1 MTDTPPWLRQ
11 REGRYPGVPAWGAAT
26 ATDPLEEFP
35 LTGMPGID
43 RDWAFDGA
51 DGTGV
56 RVCIVDT
63 GVDESHPRVGPLD
76 RSAAVIVDAD
86 GGLHIDETVR
96 EDIAGH
102 GTACASIIRSL
113 APGAAISSMRVLS
126 RGKYG
131 TGQALLEGLSW
142 AIEQNFHVVNLS
154 LSTTVPAL
162 EHTLRELAD
171 RAYFRRVLLVV
182 SAHNMPIRS
191 LPWTFAS
198 VLSVASHNEPD
209 PMTFY
214 YNAGPPVDFYARGV
228 RVNVAWTGGTDR
240 VNTGNSFAAPHMAGI
255 CARILSKHPWL
266 TPFQLK
272 TVLMMT
278 ANNVEASLGGGAA
291 PIRPPSSIIPLGAGR
306 S

>member
-1 MTDTPPWLRQ
+1 MIETPPWLRQ
-11 REGRYPGVPAWGAAT
+11 REGRFPGVPAWGAPT
-26 ATDPLEEFP
+26 ATDPLDDFP
-35 LTGMPGID
+35 LALLPGIT
-43 RDWAFDGA
+43 RDWAWDGS
-51 DGTGV
+51 DGTGI
-56 RVCIVDT
+56 RVCVVDT
-63 GVDESHPRVGPLD
+63 GIDENHPRVGRLD
-76 RSAAVIVDAD
+76 QSAAVVAD
-86 GGLHIDETVR
+86 DSGDLHIDETVR

-102 GTACASIIRSL
+102 GTACASIIRSI
-113 APGAAISSMRVLS
+113 APGALLSSVRVLS

-131 TGQALLEGLSW
+131 TGQALLHGLSW
-142 AIEQNFHVVNLS
+142 AIEQNFDIINLS

-162 EHTLRELAD
+162 EQTLRELAD

-191 LPWTFAS
+191 LPWTFSS
-198 VLSVASHNEPD
+198 VLSVASHNEGD

-228 RVNVAWTGGTDR
+228 RVRVAWTGGTER
-240 VNTGNSFAAPHMAGI
+240 VNTGNSFAAPHLAGI

-278 ANNVEASLGGGAA
+278 SNNVVSTGTAISPE
-291 PIRPPSSIIPLGAGR
+291 SSNSPLGAGR
-306 S
+306 P